1 MATGNLRIADYFYIV
16 GAQQEDYLHD
26 SYGPEGTND
35 RGDTKRTPVQ
45 SDDSEQHNVLPKQI
59 DRKVQPRLL
68 SKWPDAK
75 NIEEAVIEERGEF
88 PTYLPLFVFP
98 RLLQV
103 HVGVKRPRSTW
114 HSFTLTNSSF
124 EHTYGVCL
132 MYYVPLATYVSDRL
146 RQQCQERAG
155 PKNHSSETTRMWVQ
169 LAIGL
174 LGAQENFQTLWREW
188 LKAVAASWLHDD
200 EVKRTTGS
208 IDWLPLERY
217 VVNICGEV
225 ACPSLPGSEVGIS
238 VKQLKLYSKRDRSD
252 EWPNWRDVDLYP
264 LFRAVSV
271 ETVICLLEA
280 MLAESRVIIRSS
292 VPAMLQLVC
301 RAIVHLIWP
310 LKFNGLYIPLLPM
323 ELRSFLHAPTPYVI
337 GILDDLPAPSEDVV
351 VVDVDR
357 DIISFDVQ
365 PPKFPHHPRR
375 KLMALLNSSTES
387 ISGKGIPSYVT
398 ECFPSGSFPVNSSVF
413 TFRGPQ
419 STLMEY
425 VRMPSNKY
433 ASPLLGQTSVP
444 PVHNPFLTAT
454 RMARLKEDHPFLLLH
469 RCSSAD
475 DTVGSKSS
483 RKIHLPTTPPSNSL
497 GFSNGKV
504 CRICPGSIILL
515 ATG

>member
-26 SYGPEGTND
+26 SSGPEGTD
-35 RGDTKRTPVQ
+35 SKTHIQRKPVQ
-45 SDDSEQHNVLPKQI
+45 SNDSEQRNVLPNRL
-59 DRKVQPRLL
+59 DRKVEPRLL

-75 NIEEAVIEERGEF
+75 NVDEVVIGERGEF

-103 HVGVKRPRSTW
+103 HIGVKPPRSTW
-114 HSFTLTNSSF
+114 HSFTLTNSSN
-124 EHTYGVCL
+124 EHSFGVCL
-132 MYYVPLATYVSDRL
+132 MYFVPLATYIGERL
-146 RQQCQERAG
+146 RQQYKERLG
-155 PKNHSSETTRMWVQ
+155 PDSHGTQMLDETTQIWVP

-174 LGAQENFQTLWREW
+174 LGNQENFQTLWREW
-188 LKAVAASWLHDD
+188 LKAVAASWLHAD
-200 EVKRTTGS
+200 EVKRSRGS

-238 VKQLKLYSKRDRSD
+238 VKQLKLYAKRDRSD

-271 ETVICLLEA
+271 ETVVCLLEA
-280 MLAESRVIIRSS
+280 ILAECRVIIQSS

-310 LKFNGLYIPLLPM
+310 LKFNGLYIPLLPT
-323 ELRSFLHAPTPYVI
+323 ELQSFLHAPTPYVI
-337 GILDDLPAPSEDVV
+337 GILDDLPAALEDVV
-351 VVDVDR
+351 VVNVDR

-365 PPKFPHHPRR
+365 PPKFPYHPRG
-375 KLMALLNSSTES
+375 KLTALLKVATES

-419 STLMEY
+419 STLMNY
-425 VRMPSNKY
+425 VKMPSSKY
-433 ASPLLGQTSVP
+433 ASQLLGQTSVP

-454 RMARLKEDHPFLLLH
+454 RMARLKEDHPLFPLH
-469 RCSSAD
+469 RSSSAD
-475 DTVGSKSS
+475 DTDGSKPS
-483 RKIHLPTTPPSNSL
+483 RKVHQTTTPSSNSL
-497 GFSNGKV
+497 GLTSGKV
-504 CRICPGSIILL
+504 RYV
-515 ATG
+515 